1 MHTIKLTIDETV
13 YDKFMVLLELMPKG
27 KVILEENT
35 QIDKTVALSKYFEKI
50 TSEDDEI
57 LQKLAQ

>member
-50 TSEDDEI
+50 TSEDDEV